1 MTSRRSR
8 GALLGACTGALA
20 IAAHGAA
27 GGGFPD
33 AAPTVAIVALVAWA
47 GSALAGTGP
56 WVAFALLAG
65 GQSALHLLLTG
76 VAHPDTPAGDA
87 PVNGLLMTAAHVL
100 ATALAA
106 WLHAR
111 AGHALDLI
119 GAALRGLVRALVAPP
134 SSPPAAVAPPAGPRV
149 GTLLAVV
156 LRVVCARRG
165 PPIPS

>member
-8 GALLGACTGALA
+8 GALLGVCTGALA
-20 IAAHGAA
+20 IGAHGAA

-33 AAPTVAIVALVAWA
+33 AAPTAAIVALVAWA
-47 GSALAGTGP
+47 GSALADKGP
-56 WVAFALLAG
+56 WAAFALLAG

-76 VAHPDTPAGDA
+76 VAHPDTPAS
-87 PVNGLLMTAAHVL
+87 GLRMTAAHVL

-111 AGHALDLI
+111 AGHAMDLI

-134 SSPPAAVAPPAGPRV
+134 SSPPAAAPLPARPRV

-165 PPIPS
+165 PPVLS